1 MLAKLN
7 GVKGT
12 VEVEAMVDKEGHIT
26 AAKAI
31 RGHTLLTRAAQDAV
45 LQWRYKPAAIDGQP
59 VEAKVE
65 ITVHFRGAQ

>member
-7 GVKGT
+7 GVQGT

-31 RGHTLLTRAAQDAV
+31 RGNTLLTAAAQDAV
-45 LQWRYKPAAIDGQP
+45 LQWRYQPAVIDGQP
-59 VEAKVE
+59 VDTKIE